1 MWIKV
6 MIRYNSKDWK
16 FISMEM
22 ILNLNI
28 FFVKDLFLSTF
39 VMYQVFIL
47 DTQGLAGV
55 MVYQVFIL
63 DNLKV

>member
-47 DTQGLAGV
+47 DT
-55 MVYQVFIL
+55 
-63 DNLKV
+63 LKV